1 MVTENL
7 RPERVFYYFEQI
19 SSIPRGSGNEKAVSD
34 YCLSVAKGLGLEA
47 FKDEFN
53 NVVIK
58 KPASKGYENSEG
70 VIIQGHLD
78 MVCEKDKKTEHD
90 FKTEGIKLVVDGDWL
105 KADGT
110 TLGADNG
117 IAVAIGLALMEAD
130 DIEHPPLECLFTT
143 DEEVGMGGAM
153 NFDASV
159 LNGSRLINLDSE
171 EEGVFVASC
180 CGGAKVHIKIP
191 FSSEDAPHDMVP
203 VSIKIRGLNGGHSGS
218 DIHLQRANANKL
230 MGRILRQTAKTFY
243 FRLASINGGLMDNA
257 ITRECDAVVYVM
269 KEDIEELMD
278 LCSQLESIF
287 NDEYSSSEDGIHVI
301 ADADGYEHP
310 KVMDEKSANNIIYA
324 LNMVPYGV
332 IRISPEMNGLVESSN
347 NPGIVKTDENYFEI
361 VNAVRSSVATVKYD
375 IMEKL
380 AMIAEMTEGKLA
392 VRSQYPGWQFKKNSP
407 LRDICS
413 EAYKEMFGKEPE
425 IQAIHA
431 GLECG
436 LLSAKTP
443 DMDMISIGP
452 EMYDVHTPSER
463 ISISSVERTWN
474 FIKHILKKLK

>member
-1 MVTENL
+1 
-7 RPERVFYYFEQI
+7 
-19 SSIPRGSGNEKAVSD
+19 
-34 YCLSVAKGLGLEA
+34 
-47 FKDEFN
+47 
-53 NVVIK
+53 
-58 KPASKGYENSEG
+58 
-70 VIIQGHLD
+70 
-78 MVCEKDKKTEHD
+78 
-90 FKTEGIKLVVDGDWL
+90 
-105 KADGT
+105 
-110 TLGADNG
+110 
-117 IAVAIGLALMEAD
+117 
-130 DIEHPPLECLFTT
+130 
-143 DEEVGMGGAM
+143 
-153 NFDASV
+153 
-159 LNGSRLINLDSE
+159 
-171 EEGVFVASC
+171 
-180 CGGAKVHIKIP
+180 
-191 FSSEDAPHDMVP
+191 
-203 VSIKIRGLNGGHSGS
+203 
-218 DIHLQRANANKL
+218 
-230 MGRILRQTAKTFY
+230 
-243 FRLASINGGLMDNA
+243 MDNA

-301 ADADGYEHP
+301 ADVDGYEHT

-436 LLSAKTP
+436 LLSAKAP

>member
-191 FSSEDAPHDMVP
+191 FSKVAF
-203 VSIKIRGLNGGHSGS
+203 L
-218 DIHLQRANANKL
+218 
-230 MGRILRQTAKTFY
+230 F
-243 FRLASINGGLMDNA
+243 
-257 ITRECDAVVYVM
+257 
-269 KEDIEELMD
+269 
-278 LCSQLESIF
+278 
-287 NDEYSSSEDGIHVI
+287 SSSQI
-301 ADADGYEHP
+301 
-310 KVMDEKSANNIIYA
+310 
-324 LNMVPYGV
+324 
-332 IRISPEMNGLVESSN
+332 
-347 NPGIVKTDENYFEI
+347 
-361 VNAVRSSVATVKYD
+361 
-375 IMEKL
+375 
-380 AMIAEMTEGKLA
+380 
-392 VRSQYPGWQFKKNSP
+392 
-407 LRDICS
+407 
-413 EAYKEMFGKEPE
+413 
-425 IQAIHA
+425 
-431 GLECG
+431 
-436 LLSAKTP
+436 
-443 DMDMISIGP
+443 
-452 EMYDVHTPSER
+452 
-463 ISISSVERTWN
+463 
-474 FIKHILKKLK
+474 FIKFSLTFIFILPL

>member
-19 SSIPRGSGNEKAVSD
+19 SNIPRGSGNEKAVSD
-34 YCLSVAKGLGLEA
+34 YCLSVAKGLGLAA

-53 NVVIK
+53 NIVIK
-58 KPASKGYENSEG
+58 KPASKGYENSKG

-287 NDEYSSSEDGIHVI
+287 NDEYSSSEVGKQ
-301 ADADGYEHP
+301 Y
-310 KVMDEKSANNIIYA
+310 NICIK
-324 LNMVPYGV
+324 YG
-332 IRISPEMNGLVESSN
+332 S
-347 NPGIVKTDENYFEI
+347 
-361 VNAVRSSVATVKYD
+361 VRSHKNKSGN
-375 IMEKL
+375 E
-380 AMIAEMTEGKLA
+380 
-392 VRSQYPGWQFKKNSP
+392 RS
-407 LRDICS
+407 C
-413 EAYKEMFGKEPE
+413 
-425 IQAIHA
+425 
-431 GLECG
+431 
-436 LLSAKTP
+436 
-443 DMDMISIGP
+443 
-452 EMYDVHTPSER
+452 
-463 ISISSVERTWN
+463 
-474 FIKHILKKLK
+474 